1 VATAADMPPITTRSA
16 IISSG
21 GVLKPVSSSFRSNS
35 LGAQEPWILS
45 TASGALLHWEFAGV
59 VGATNSMVLGV
70 LEVVITFE
78 FRGSTV

>member
-1 VATAADMPPITTRSA
+1 MPSITTRSA

-21 GVLKPVSSSFRSNS
+21 GVLKPVSSSFRSSS

-59 VGATNSMVLGV
+59 VGATDAVVLGA
-70 LEVVITFE
+70 LEVIITFE